1 VKIVA
6 IIVNFFFPGLG
17 TLLIGQIGTGIAQ
30 LLLTIVAAVMV
41 ATGVLSI
48 IGIPLGIGVWIWA
61 LVSAAKSNA
70 S

>member
-17 TLLIGQIGTGIAQ
+17 TLLIGQIGTGVAQ
-30 LLLTIVAAVMV
+30 LLLTIVAAVMI

-61 LVSAAKSNA
+61 LVSAAKSEVN
-70 S
+70 

>member
-1 VKIVA
+1 MKIVA

-17 TLLIGQIGTGIAQ
+17 TLLIGQIGTGVAQ
-30 LLLTIVAAVMV
+30 LLLTIVAAVMI

-61 LVSAAKSNA
+61 LVSAAKSEVN
-70 S
+70 